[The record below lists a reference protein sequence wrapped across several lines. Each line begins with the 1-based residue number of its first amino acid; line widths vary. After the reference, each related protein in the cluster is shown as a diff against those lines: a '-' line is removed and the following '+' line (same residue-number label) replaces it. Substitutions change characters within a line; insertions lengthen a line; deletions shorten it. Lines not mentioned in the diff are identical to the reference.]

1 MPSDIEIVRRAGR
14 AVGRV
19 QGVGFRMF
27 VRREATL
34 RGVTGWVK
42 NISDGSVAMEL
53 QGESSIVDELIARIK
68 RGRGRINVT
77 SLDVAELPVAEGE
90 IKFVIRK

>member
-1 MPSDIEIVRRAGR
+1 
-14 AVGRV
+14 
-19 QGVGFRMF
+19 MF

-53 QGESSIVDELIARIK
+53 QGESSSVDELIARIK

-77 SLDVAELPVAEGE
+77 SFEVAELPVAEGE

>member
-1 MPSDIEIVRRAGR
+1 
-14 AVGRV
+14 
-19 QGVGFRMF
+19 MF

-68 RGRGRINVT
+68 RGRGRIKVT
-77 SLDVAELPVAEGE
+77 AFDVAELPVAEGE